1 MSSQTLSHCSAS
13 AFSQWLALPPGV
25 PESWGW
31 FWCIL
36 QDPMKLYP
44 GPRKSPSTLD
54 AHPVGMQ

>member
-36 QDPMKLYP
+36 QDPMKL
-44 GPRKSPSTLD
+44 RELSCASKLCASKE
-54 AHPVGMQ
+54 